1 MSTFEC
7 KNCGGELEIISDGI
21 GKCTSCRSKQS
32 ITNKRKDEIA
42 SSYNRANGLRLKD
55 CNFDDAMRAYE
66 NILRDNHDEA
76 EAYWGI
82 VLCRYGIEY
91 VLDRGEYKPTCHRTI
106 EKSIKD
112 DEDFRMA
119 CEYATEDAKA
129 YYIEQAELIDTIQ
142 TRILSIVSN
151 EKPYDI
157 FISYK
162 ERDDN
167 TGEQTQD
174 SKYANSLYT
183 GLIKEGYN
191 VFYAKETL
199 KEKIGVEY
207 EPYIYAALKSAR
219 VMILIGTKKE
229 YFEATWVKNE
239 WRRFKEMVKQDATKR
254 IFVAYADID
263 AYDLPDEIRSIQAAD
278 MRDMTFFNDIL
289 SNINSFM
296 KEIGESFEERNIK
309 QISATLEKMGVNAG
323 NSAITWIESG
333 QALLENKKYDAACK
347 DFEQAIA
354 VNPKFGKAYWNRML
368 AKLKCS
374 EDMLVHSAIDLYKDD
389 DYIKAIKF
397 SSAEEQKHM
406 KHIAELCLNAYEIQN
421 KYDYECDK
429 LKKHYEST
437 GSESNDEKLIRKTVI
452 KEEIP
457 RVEDKITKI
466 DLSASIVMQMLSLI
480 VSFLGILIIVDI
492 LVDYEISKKLG
503 IGLSENTAVL
513 LIFAVPII
521 VVFINTFS
529 FIAAGICFGS
539 YIGLFI
545 LLSIFAPKNEIIA
558 NGIIFLPFICT
569 TIYSIA
575 SPIMTVMRK
584 LNFKKLKSNH
594 AKLNEEYAKLCE
606 EIAEEFNTRC
616 DELFTKYNN
625 EKINKAY
632 RIREYTDRVL
642 EL

>member
-1 MSTFEC
+1 MSIFEC

-32 ITNKRKDEIA
+32 IPNKRKDEIA
-42 SSYNRANGLRLKD
+42 ASYNRANGLRLKD

-66 NILRDNHDEA
+66 NILRDNQDEA

-142 TRILSIVSN
+142 MRILSIVNN

-167 TGEQTQD
+167 SGDQTQD
-174 SKYANSLYT
+174 SRYANSLYT
-183 GLIKEGYN
+183 GLVKEGYN

-254 IFVAYADID
+254 IFVAYADMN

-309 QISATLEKMGVNAG
+309 QISATLEKMGVNTG
-323 NSAITWIESG
+323 NSAVTWIESG
-333 QALLENKKYDAACK
+333 QALLENKKYDAARK

-354 VNPKFGKAYWNRML
+354 VNPKFAKAYWNRML
-368 AKLKCS
+368 AKLECS
-374 EDMLVHSAIDLYKDD
+374 EDMLVHRAIDLYKDD
-389 DYIKAIKF
+389 DYIKAMKF
-397 SSAEEQKHM
+397 ANDEEQKHM
-406 KHIAELCLNAYEIQN
+406 QHIAEQCVNAYEIQE
-421 KYDYECDK
+421 KYEYECEK

-437 GSESNDEKLIRKTVI
+437 GLAANDNKLIRKTEL

-457 RVEDKITKI
+457 RLENKIAKI
-466 DLSASIVMQMLSLI
+466 DLSASIAWQSVSLLISVVGML
-480 VSFLGILIIVDI
+480 ILIDMI
-492 LVDYEISKKLG
+492 LDFEISKKLG
-503 IGLSENTAVL
+503 IGISHNTEVIVL
-513 LIFAVPII
+513 FVIPIV

-529 FIAAGICFGS
+529 LVAAGICLGS

-545 LLSIFAPKNEIIA
+545 LGGIMNIKSEIVSTAVI
-558 NGIIFLPFICT
+558 LMPLWCT

-575 SPIMTVMRK
+575 CPILTIMRK
-584 LNFKKLKSNH
+584 VNYKRTRSNLAKS
-594 AKLNEEYAKLCE
+594 NEEYAHLCE
-606 EIAEEFNTRC
+606 EITEEFNTKC
-616 DELFTKYNN
+616 NELYTKFTNA
-625 EKINKAY
+625 KINKAY
-632 RIREYTDRVL
+632 RIKKYTDREL